1 MSKIINTSDRP
12 QPLTDLLSVPLA
24 AVTSANGEMAKTQLD
39 FLLTTGFTKNAGVYE
54 SNNIEL
60 TLTEG
65 NIPLGNATGETQP
78 LSQTETG
85 FSIPLLSMVSF
96 NNNNLV
102 MNNIDISLDL
112 EITHLE
118 KDNEQ
123 RVQWFAKTMGEEN
136 PAGIVMNI
144 TMKVNSAPLPVG
156 IHQLIEEFTEKT
168 TD

>member
-12 QPLTDLLSVPLA
+12 QPLTDLLSAPLA

-60 TLTEG
+60 TLTGGSTSLE
-65 NIPLGNATGETQP
+65 NATDETQP
-78 LSQTETG
+78 LRQAETT

-96 NNNNLV
+96 NSKNLG
-102 MNNIDISLDL
+102 MNTIDVSLDL

-123 RVQWFAKTMGEEN
+123 RVQWFAKTVVEEN